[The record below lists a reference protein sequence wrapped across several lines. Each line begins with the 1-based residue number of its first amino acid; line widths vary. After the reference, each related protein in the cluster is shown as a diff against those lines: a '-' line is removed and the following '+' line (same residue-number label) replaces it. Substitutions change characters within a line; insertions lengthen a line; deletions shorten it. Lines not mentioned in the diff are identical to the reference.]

1 MYTLPKIERFN
12 QDVLSKYHIYN
23 SVFITLPF
31 DSIDNT
37 GVLLPLF
44 TETCETGFKK
54 QETPKEIVN
63 FFSNK
68 YLNDASE
75 KDKIDLMFRFIQY
88 IERQIVLFDAIE
100 DAAFPEVNNME
111 GRGSL
116 RDIKEK
122 SDAKEKND
130 ELIEFL
136 ESFNVRTVLTAHP
149 TQFYPGPVLGII
161 NDLTDAIRLNDLLKI
176 KQLLAQLGK
185 TPFIQNEK
193 PNPYD
198 EAVSLI
204 WYLENVFYATSGEI
218 VHYLQKNILQ
228 GNAIQNQLIKLGFWP
243 GGDRDGNPFVTT
255 EITLKVAERLRTSI
269 LKCYYVEMR
278 NLKRKLTFSG
288 VDTLVSEL
296 EHKLYRSVF
305 YSKGEIYI
313 TLEELLTQLNK
324 IRTII
329 IEKHQSLYLDE
340 LEAFLV
346 KINLFGFH
354 FATLDIRQ
362 NSKIHNAVFKDV
374 VNYYLKSGSQ
384 IFPQNYFDLSEEEK
398 LGVLSKV
405 KGDLNPADF
414 EDEITRSTLESVQTI
429 KTIQQGNGE
438 FGANRYIISNNE
450 SALNVMETFA
460 MIRLNNWENPT
471 VDIIPLFESVDDLQ
485 NAHQIMEQL
494 YNNPEYSKHLE
505 SRGNKQTIMLGFSDG
520 TKDGGYLMAN
530 WSIYQAKISLTEIS
544 RQYGIK
550 VIFFDG
556 RGGPPARGGGKTH
569 KFYASLGPK
578 IENNEIQITVQGQTI
593 SSNFGTLDSCRYNIE
608 NLLSAGVT
616 NQVFSKEKNELSVE
630 ETKILTQLAD
640 LGYEKYLSFKNHPK
654 FIPYLEKMST
664 LKYYSKTNI
673 GSRPSKRS
681 KSESLDFADLRAIPF
696 VGSWSQLKQ
705 NVPGFF
711 GVGSALKYFE
721 ESGQW
726 DKVHDLYQ
734 NSLFFKTL
742 LENSMMSL
750 AKSFLPLTAYMKND
764 PEFGEFWQIIYDE
777 FSETKRLLLKIAG
790 HKTLMENYPDGIASI
805 QIRER
810 IVLPLLTIQQ
820 YALLRI
826 NELNKENIVDEE
838 LIKVYEKIVTRS
850 LFGNTNASRNSA

>member
-44 TETCETGFKK
+44 TEVCETGFKK

-63 FFSNK
+63 FFSGK

-100 DAAFPEVNNME
+100 DAAFPAVNNME

-122 SDAKEKND
+122 SDAKEMD
-130 ELIEFL
+130 DDLVEFL

-161 NDLTDAIRLNDLLKI
+161 NDLTDAIRTNDLLTI
-176 KQLLAQLGK
+176 KKLLAQLGK

-204 WYLENVFYATSGEI
+204 WYLENVFYETSGEI
-218 VHYLQKNILQ
+218 VHYLQRNIFH
-228 GNAIQNQLIKLGFWP
+228 GNPIQNPLIKLGFWP

-255 EITLKVAERLRTSI
+255 AITLKVAERLRTSI
-269 LKCYYVEMR
+269 LKCYYIEMR
-278 NLKRKLTFSG
+278 KLKRKLTFAG

-296 EHKLYRSVF
+296 EYKLYRSVF
-305 YSKGEIYI
+305 YSQGEIYI
-313 TLEELLTQLNK
+313 TLDEFKGQLNK
-324 IRTII
+324 IKNII
-329 IEKHQSLYLDE
+329 IENHQSLYLDE
-340 LEAFLV
+340 LEALLI
-346 KINLFGFH
+346 KINLFGFY

-362 NSKIHNAVFKDV
+362 NSKIHDAVFKDV
-374 VNYYLKSGSQ
+374 VTYYLKEDSSV
-384 IFPQNYFDLSEEEK
+384 FPANYYDLSENEK
-398 LGVLSKV
+398 IAVLSKV
-405 KGDLNPADF
+405 KGNLNPSVF
-414 EDEITRSTLESVQTI
+414 ENEITRSTIESIQAI
-429 KTIQQGNGE
+429 KTIQENNGE
-438 FGANRYIISNNE
+438 YGANRYIISNNE

-460 MIRLNNWENPT
+460 LIRLNNWESPT

-485 NAHQIMEQL
+485 NAHEIMEQL
-494 YNNPEYSKHLE
+494 YTNPEYAKHLIA
-505 SRGNKQTIMLGFSDG
+505 RGNKQTIMLGFSDG

-530 WSIYQAKISLTEIS
+530 WSIYRAKEALTEIS
-544 RQYGIK
+544 RKYGIK
-550 VIFFDG
+550 AIFFDG

-593 SSNFGTLDSCRYNIE
+593 SSNFGTLDSCRYNLE

-616 NQVFSKEKNELSVE
+616 NQVFSKGKNELTVDE
-630 ETKILTQLAD
+630 KVILDQLAE
-640 LGYEKYLSFKNHPK
+640 LGYQEYLSFKNHPK

-681 KSESLDFADLRAIPF
+681 KSDHLDFADLRAIPF

-711 GVGSALKYFE
+711 GVGTALRHFE
-721 ESGQW
+721 ETNQW
-726 DKVHDLYQ
+726 EKVQDLYD

-750 AKSFLPLTAYMKND
+750 AKSFLPLTAYMRKD

-790 HKTLMENYPDGIASI
+790 HKELMENYPDGKASI

-826 NELNKENIVDEE
+826 NELNKEENVDDD